1 MNPQRVPKILTYRTP
16 GDLHN
21 GGPVLFQ
28 LSIVATATPL
38 SHQVRLVFIGGARRN
53 VARRTALFSVST
65 TTNKKRVSWV
75 GVEGNWKQLKGKSQ
89 QHWAN

>member
-53 VARRTALFSVST
+53 VARQTALFRF
-65 TTNKKRVSWV
+65 N
-75 GVEGNWKQLKGKSQ
+75 NDKQEAGELGWCRRKLE
-89 QHWAN
+89 AA